1 MPTPKQP
8 VISDQAFAQAW
19 NNHDELTSVR
29 DVAQSLGYT
38 YGTTKKRASMI
49 RRAHAENAKSAPYLI
64 DRSAGLQ
71 VSIIPELMYD
81 RKPRTAQDLKDL
93 LYKMQA
99 AQPGRN
105 ITRIHFR
112 NETRIADSVW
122 LHHFGT
128 FLEFRRQAGLELT
141 RSQHQV
147 TRQVAKHVAADHY
160 RDFNDRR
167 ELDQRYLKDTGS
179 PIKTIIGCSDL
190 HDVEIDPFYL
200 RVLKES
206 VTLVNPDVLNFGG
219 DIFDLP
225 EFGKFAVDPREWDVT
240 GRIKFAHD
248 NIFKPIREASPNLQ
262 IDFIEGNHEYRLLRH
277 LADASPAMK
286 SLLADLHGL
295 TVSQLLGLDKFE
307 INYIAKAD
315 LAAFTKK
322 EQQNQIQKS
331 YKVYDNTILI
341 HHHPHARN
349 WGLPGWNGH
358 HHRVALWNHANALKG
373 NYQWYQLGCG
383 HQLRASYCEGEHW
396 DQGFI
401 ICHYNATTGTVNQEY
416 IKVTDMAVVGGVY
429 FHREPHEMVG
439 AYAQLKNR
447 A

>member
-1 MPTPKQP
+1 MTSTNKP
-8 VISDQAFAQAW
+8 VISDQAFAAAW
-19 NNHDELTSVR
+19 NDHEELSTVR
-29 DVAQSLGYT
+29 DVAQKLGYS
-38 YGTTKKRASMI
+38 YGTTKKRASKI
-49 RRAHAENAKSAPYLI
+49 RKAHAEKAKSAPYLI

-81 RKPRTAQDLKDL
+81 QTPRKAAELKEL
-93 LYKMQA
+93 LYRMQA
-99 AQPGRN
+99 AQPGKN

-128 FLEFRRQAGLELT
+128 FLEFRRQSGLELS

-167 ELDQRYLKDTGS
+167 ELDDRYLKDTKR

-190 HDVEIDPFYL
+190 HDVEVDPFFL

-206 VTLVNPDVLNFGG
+206 VKLVSPDVLNFGG

-225 EFGKFAVDPREWDVT
+225 EFGKFSVDPREWDVT
-240 GRIKFAHD
+240 GRIKFAHEH
-248 NIFKPIREASPNLQ
+248 IFKPIREAHPDLQ
-262 IDFIEGNHEYRLLRH
+262 IDFVEGNHEYRLLRH

-315 LAAFTKK
+315 LGAFTKA
-322 EQQNQIQKS
+322 EQSKQVQKS
-331 YKVYDNTILI
+331 YKVYDNTLLI

-349 WGLPGWNGH
+349 WGLSGWNGH
-358 HHRVALWNHANALKG
+358 HHRVALWNKASVMNG
-373 NYQWYQLGCG
+373 NYQWFQLGCG
-383 HQLRASYCEGEHW
+383 HKLSASYCEGEHW
-396 DQGFI
+396 DQGFMI
-401 ICHYNATTGTVNQEY
+401 AHYNTLTGSVNQEY
-416 IKVTDMAVVGGVY
+416 IKVTDMAIVGGVY
-429 FHREPHEMVG
+429 FYRRPDEMVG
-439 AYAQLKNR
+439 AYAKAL
-447 A
+447 